1 MKLST
6 LLYFCFVMFC
16 EGKSWSCHLV
26 TYKCATFLSSLFR
39 PQALRGWKGWR
50 SIRGHIKIY
59 SNGRSCQATNALS
72 VFLSVQYVYVYVCV
86 CVCHA
91 LIVCTHESL
100 LFEAEQEMETRAFTR
115 VVPPS
120 MKKNKVATTLDP
132 DMLGG
137 LGIIS
142 CPRLNGNRT
151 ELIVTTVLSETVTTL
166 RKQSVKNSWCAFLG
180 CRPRRYLDDY
190 VCAALTLLSLRCLL
204 VVWNV

>member
-26 TYKCATFLSSLFR
+26 MYKCATFLSSLFR
-39 PQALRGWKGWR
+39 PQALRGRKGWR

-100 LFEAEQEMETRAFTR
+100 LFEAEQEMEMRAFTR

-120 MKKNKVATTLDP
+120 MKKSSSLSIPQYPILKVVKVK
-132 DMLGG
+132 G
-137 LGIIS
+137 LFKDS
-142 CPRLNGNRT
+142 FFDW
-151 ELIVTTVLSETVTTL
+151 LS
-166 RKQSVKNSWCAFLG
+166 SIFSDIFLSG
-180 CRPRRYLDDY
+180 L
-190 VCAALTLLSLRCLL
+190 
-204 VVWNV
+204 